1 MSPENGEVYIM
12 QDTDEEWVSPTPA
25 TAAIADALASA
36 TDLDEAALQDIGEHI
51 DHGRL
56 EELLAGEGGERTFTI
71 EGYDVT
77 VDSSG
82 NISVDT

>member
-12 QDTDEEWVSPTPA
+12 QDTDEEWVTPTPA
-25 TAAIADALASA
+25 SAAITEALVEA
-36 TDLDEAALQDIGEHI
+36 TDLDSSDLEEIDTDI

-56 EELLAGEGGERTFTI
+56 RELLDGNGNERTFTV

-77 VDSSG
+77 ISSSG
-82 NISVDT
+82 DISVSE